1 MKISQEVREYANSNT
16 AGDVDQAIDKG
27 MAEMAQEYNEQGRK
41 LYHKVLTNAG
51 GAMTAAGSSF
61 PVQII
66 DHGLQARLCQPA

>member
-41 LYHKVLTNAG
+41 LYHKV
-51 GAMTAAGSSF
+51 
-61 PVQII
+61 
-66 DHGLQARLCQPA
+66 